1 MLGCLRRRGA
11 RKKPKRL
18 RALRFRTVGPWLYLG
33 LDRRKG
39 LYCGAPKGTRSTP
52 IRRFGRSW
60 QTRQGRTSHGALPTA
75 RKLGETRVCVRDWQT
90 QGDSM
95 LRKKNGVS
103 RRAWKRSRGCAR
115 TLQDSFAEV
124 DRRSWLR
131 EALPPLRSRS
141 KEGPGDAVDGGL
153 AYGCTESFLVESAV
167 PGGPR
172 QSNEALRCEAKRGGG
187 SRRRRNDRFPAG
199 GVRNTTQAGSANALK
214 SGGRDPRRSSRR
226 AIPRATGRAIAAR
239 ESGRRAA
246 HPLSN
251 EGAPDREKLRRV
263 TAAG

>member
-1 MLGCLRRRGA
+1 VESTLVFAQTVRLRGRAVEWRSRPTCEANRGPSPPGKLGAMDHARRGESTPGFRGSRLVTEGCSA
-11 RKKPKRL
+11 AFEGGESRKKPKRL
-18 RALRFRTVGPWLYLG
+18 RHLRFRTVGPWLYLG

-39 LYCGAPKGTRSTP
+39 LYCAALKRSRSTP
-52 IRRFGRSW
+52 IRRFGRSK
-60 QTRQGRTSHGALPTA
+60 QTRLGRTSHGALPTA

-90 QGDSM
+90 QGDST

-115 TLQDSFAEV
+115 TLQDSFADV

-172 QSNEALRCEAKRGGG
+172 
-187 SRRRRNDRFPAG
+187 
-199 GVRNTTQAGSANALK
+199 
-214 SGGRDPRRSSRR
+214 
-226 AIPRATGRAIAAR
+226 
-239 ESGRRAA
+239 
-246 HPLSN
+246 
-251 EGAPDREKLRRV
+251 
-263 TAAG
+263 